1 MTDRILSPAD
11 VAHIRQRAGRSGD
24 PCAEALA
31 ELLAK
36 ADQAGGKKPV
46 HIRENGGS
54 PWYRVDA
61 NYIEGK
67 DGVFNAESNTECSRL
82 THEAGAT
89 ALDCALAWRLTDEPR
104 YAETALRQIAAWC
117 LDQDTRMFPSGRVV
131 DPFTAGG
138 VHRYGG
144 DIHIFEAFPTF
155 FLACSLMQSCPQ
167 WKLAPRGAVKDWIR
181 DMLAPQRGP
190 QFYAGYEMTNNWEDA
205 RLRYLACGAA
215 AIDDCELLTY
225 VFDRWRL
232 TLPVKMTPAGEL
244 PRETE
249 RTRSMTYTLMALFLS
264 TVNAELAW
272 RHGIDNYAYTAQG
285 RSLKLGIDFAARH
298 LLDLKTWPFQLIEPM
313 PATLGDRLV
322 IFALAGRRYGTDA
335 YQGVI
340 ERWGGVRSISPAG
353 RLLWLHAGT
362 GTAG

>member
-1 MTDRILSPAD
+1 MPDRILSAAD
-11 VAHIRQRAGRSGD
+11 VAHIRARAAQPTD
-24 PCAEALA
+24 PCAGALV
-31 ELLAK
+31 ELRAK
-36 ADQAGGKKPV
+36 ADQACAGKPV
-46 HIRENGGS
+46 NIRMNGGS

-61 NYIEGK
+61 NYVEGK
-67 DGVFNAESNTECSRL
+67 DGVFNRESNGESSRL
-82 THEAGAT
+82 THEAGAI
-89 ALDCALAWRLTDEPR
+89 ALNCALAWRLTGEER
-104 YAETALRQIAAWC
+104 YAGAALRQIAAWC

-138 VHRYGG
+138 IHRYGG
-144 DIHIFEAFPTF
+144 DIHIFEAFPAL
-155 FLACSLMQSCPQ
+155 FLACDLMAGCPQ
-167 WKLAPRGAVKDWIR
+167 WKLAPRGAVQGWIR

-205 RLRYLACGAA
+205 RLRYLGCGAA
-215 AIDDCELLTY
+215 AIDDCELLSY

-232 TLPVKMTPAGEL
+232 TLPVKMTEAGEL

-285 RSLKLGIDFAARH
+285 RTLRLGIDFAARG
-298 LLDLKTWPFQLIEPM
+298 LRDLSTWPFQMIEPL
-313 PATLGDRLV
+313 PATLGDRLL
-322 IFALAGRRYGTDA
+322 IFALAGRRYRTDA
-335 YQGVI
+335 HQDVI
-340 ERWGGVRSISPAG
+340 ERWGGLSAISPAG

-362 GTAG
+362 GAAG